1 MLATINETE
10 EITSLDQLDPNGI
23 YTYADYLTW
32 KFDETV
38 ELIKGK
44 IYRMAA
50 PIRYHQGVS
59 RQLCGKFFNYF
70 EDKTCKFYDAP
81 FDVRLYNRQK
91 SARANRNIFTVIQPD
106 ICVVCDLTKLDK
118 KGCLGAPD
126 LMVEILSP
134 GNSKK
139 EMQTKYNLYEENAVR
154 EYWIVSPDHEYIAQ
168 HVLQDNGKYAAP
180 QHFFKDDVLTSAIFP
195 DLILDLQR
203 IFID

>member
-1 MLATINETE
+1 MVTIIDKIE

-32 KFDETV
+32 KFDEAV

-70 EDKTCKFYDAP
+70 DNKTCKFYDAP
-81 FDVRLYNRQK
+81 FDVRLYDRLK
-91 SARANRNIFTVIQPD
+91 SERANRNIFTVIQPD
-106 ICVVCDLTKLDK
+106 ICVVCDLSKLDRN
-118 KGCLGAPD
+118 GCLGAPD
-126 LMVEILSP
+126 LIVEILSP

-139 EMQTKYNLYEENAVR
+139 EMRTKYALYEENAVR
-154 EYWIVSPDHEYIAQ
+154 EYWIVSPNHEYIAQ
-168 HVLQDNGKYAAP
+168 YVLQDNGKYAAP
-180 QHFFKDDVLTSAIFP
+180 EYFFKDDAMPCAIFP
-195 DLILDLQR
+195 DLILDLQKV
-203 IFID
+203 FVD

>member
-1 MLATINETE
+1 MLATIEKQE

-32 KFDETV
+32 KFEETV

-59 RQLCGKFFNYF
+59 RQLNGKFFNYF
-70 EDKTCKFYDAP
+70 DDKACKFYAAP

-91 SARANRNIFTVIQPD
+91 SERANKNIYSVIQPD
-106 ICVVCDLTKLDK
+106 VCVVCDLTKLDRN
-118 KGCLGAPD
+118 GCLGAPD

-139 EMQTKYNLYEENAVR
+139 EMRTKYALYEESGVR
-154 EYWIVSPDHEYIAQ
+154 EYWIVSPEHEYIAQ
-168 HVLQDNGKYAAP
+168 HILQANGKYAPP
-180 QHFFKDDVLTSAIFP
+180 QYFFKDDAMPCAIFP
-195 DLILDLQR
+195 DLILELEKV
-203 IFID
+203 FID

>member
-1 MLATINETE
+1 MLATLEKQE

-32 KFDETV
+32 KFEETV

-59 RQLCGKFFNYF
+59 RQLCGKFFNF
-70 EDKTCKFYDAP
+70 FDGKACKFYDAP
-81 FDVRLYNRQK
+81 FDVRLCDSRK
-91 SARANRNIFTVIQPD
+91 SARANKNIYTVIQPD
-106 ICVVCDLTKLDK
+106 ICVVCDLSKLDRN
-118 KGCLGAPD
+118 GCLGAPD

-139 EMQTKYNLYEENAVR
+139 EMRTKYALYEENAVR
-154 EYWIVSPDHEYIAQ
+154 EYWIVSPEHEYIAKY
-168 HVLQDNGKYAAP
+168 VLQADGKYASP
-180 QHFFKDDVLTSAIFP
+180 EYFFKDDAMPSAIFP
-195 DLILDLQR
+195 DLILDLQKV
-203 IFID
+203 FID